1 MLFRIGGF
9 QERRR
14 DMLSV
19 KEQLMMRVV
28 LCFIDGTQIMAYG
41 LKKQFFGRVDI
52 RKLRRV
58 Y

>member
-1 MLFRIGGF
+1 MLFLIGGF
-9 QERRR
+9 QARRR

-19 KEQLMMRVV
+19 KEQLMMKGV

-41 LKKQFFGRVDI
+41 LKKQFFGHEDI
-52 RKLRRV
+52 RKS